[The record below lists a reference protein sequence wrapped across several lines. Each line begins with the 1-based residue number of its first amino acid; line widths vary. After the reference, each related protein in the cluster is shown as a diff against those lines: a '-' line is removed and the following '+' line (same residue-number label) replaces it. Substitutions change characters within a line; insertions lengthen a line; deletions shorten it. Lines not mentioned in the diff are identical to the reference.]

1 MALTSTP
8 RWDSTSLLSC
18 VTDASVDATRE
29 GGEAAAAVGGRAQRY
44 QALMEA
50 VQLLERE
57 APALAEEF
65 RANRALT
72 TDPQPAESV
81 AAASMLDDPQPAE
94 SVAAASMLDGQ
105 DGREPG
111 AVQPSW
117 QEGKAA
123 RAQV

>member
-1 MALTSTP
+1 
-8 RWDSTSLLSC
+8 
-18 VTDASVDATRE
+18 
-29 GGEAAAAVGGRAQRY
+29 
-44 QALMEA
+44 MEA

-81 AAASMLDDPQPAE
+81 AAA
-94 SVAAASMLDGQ
+94 MLDGQ

-111 AVQPSW
+111 AVQPSR